1 VFHLVIYLCGA
12 QTDPGVLRRIFDEYD
27 RTHSGFVSLRVL
39 QMCIPTEVLEYV
51 RPRDLE
57 AMFVEKG
64 IDPKAPIS
72 FESYCAVFESLV
84 L

>member
-1 VFHLVIYLCGA
+1 
-12 QTDPGVLRRIFDEYD
+12 
-27 RTHSGFVSLRVL
+27 
-39 QMCIPTEVLEYV
+39 VLEYV